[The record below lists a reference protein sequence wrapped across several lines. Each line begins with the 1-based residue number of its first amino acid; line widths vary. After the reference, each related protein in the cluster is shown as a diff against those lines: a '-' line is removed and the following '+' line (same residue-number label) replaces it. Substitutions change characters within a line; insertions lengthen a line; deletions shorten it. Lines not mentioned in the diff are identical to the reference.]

1 MKIILSKGEYAA
13 NIKKEQLH
21 FENVTR
27 INNNEWRCETKE
39 HIFIFK
45 VHQMLGTLFMV
56 RGETEMEATNAAP
69 IAQVLNKNINFFDIM
84 FAIDC
89 TMDMDN
95 FWDDGY

>member
-1 MKIILSKGEYAA
+1 
-13 NIKKEQLH
+13 
-21 FENVTR
+21 
-27 INNNEWRCETKE
+27 
-39 HIFIFK
+39 
-45 VHQMLGTLFMV
+45 MLGTLFMG